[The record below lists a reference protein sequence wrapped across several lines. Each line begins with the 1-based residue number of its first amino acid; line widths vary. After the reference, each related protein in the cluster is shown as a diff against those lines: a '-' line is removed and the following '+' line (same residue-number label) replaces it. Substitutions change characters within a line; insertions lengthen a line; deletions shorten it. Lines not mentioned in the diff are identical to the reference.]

1 MRIIWLAADTS
12 GLRLRAKIMKAFMG
26 RFGVPSA
33 LRDWA
38 IRELAKAE
46 PSLSSVRTGRLS
58 KARNAENA
66 GKERTAGVGRLEF
79 GWEAVR
85 RVARVGGGVI

>member
-1 MRIIWLAADTS
+1 
-12 GLRLRAKIMKAFMG
+12 MKAFMG

-46 PSLSSVRTGRLS
+46 PSFSSVGGKVIVSEKLS
-58 KARNAENA
+58 GEA
-66 GKERTAGVGRLEF
+66 LETDH
-79 GWEAVR
+79 WSEMT
-85 RVARVGGGVI
+85 